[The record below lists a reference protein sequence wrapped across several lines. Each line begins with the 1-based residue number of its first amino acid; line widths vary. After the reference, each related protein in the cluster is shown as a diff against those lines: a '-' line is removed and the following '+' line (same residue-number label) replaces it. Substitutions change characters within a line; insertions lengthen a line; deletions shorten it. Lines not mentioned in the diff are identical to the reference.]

1 LNTIQEKINFNV
13 DNSSN
18 QIKMKKTKKTLS
30 IITIAVLTLTAMS
43 CKDVKKD
50 DAAAPM
56 SNEMNQENGQN
67 QEGSGT
73 MADNS
78 SNGSSSAIIDNY
90 LKIKNAL
97 VADNQEDAAKAG
109 GMLVSD
115 LKEFKKSSYSS
126 KEQQQLTD
134 IIEDAT
140 EHAEHISESPIE
152 HQREHFDILSK
163 DVIDMVA
170 ITGTDKKLYQ
180 DFCPMYNDNKGAQWL
195 STTEEIKNPYFG
207 SKMMGCGKVQKE
219 IN

>member
-1 LNTIQEKINFNV
+1 MTVGILT
-13 DNSSN
+13 
-18 QIKMKKTKKTLS
+18 MTL
-30 IITIAVLTLTAMS
+30 VTLTTMA
-43 CKDVKKD
+43 CKDGEK
-50 DAAAPM
+50 AGSTEPM
-56 SNEMNQENGQN
+56 SNEMHQEDAHNH
-67 QEGSGT
+67 EGSEM

-78 SNGSSSAIIDNY
+78 SNGASSAIIDNY
-90 LKIKNAL
+90 LEIKNAL

-109 GMLVSD
+109 WMLVTD
-115 LKEFKKSSYSS
+115 FENFDKSSYSS
-126 KEQQQLTD
+126 EEQQELTD
-134 IIEDAT
+134 IIEDAK

-163 DVIDMVA
+163 DVIDMIA
-170 ITGTDKKLYQ
+170 ITGTSQKLYQ